1 MKKPGTS
8 NDGTGGQAIPIPQAQ
23 QTGAG
28 DDSGMDWIG
37 STINQPMSAMQIKRD
52 SEGQL
57 KSPQAG
63 GSSAAGVNGVA
74 GAVDAFDHFLE
85 GIDRQA

>member
-28 DDSGMDWIG
+28 GDAGMDWIG
-37 STINQPMSAMQIKRD
+37 SAINHPRSAMQIKRD
-52 SEGQL
+52 SEGQ
-57 KSPQAG
+57 
-63 GSSAAGVNGVA
+63 
-74 GAVDAFDHFLE
+74 
-85 GIDRQA
+85 